1 MPLINKLKIDENTY
15 KVVESEIIDPFDRM
29 AAVKPGE
36 AVRYYQWYMYRTASG
51 EARACYADDPSNN
64 WGV

>member
-1 MPLINKLKIDENTY
+1 MKEIQIDGVTY

-36 AVRYYQWYMYRTASG
+36 AVRYYQWYMYCTASG
-51 EARACYADDPSNN
+51 EARACYADDTSNN